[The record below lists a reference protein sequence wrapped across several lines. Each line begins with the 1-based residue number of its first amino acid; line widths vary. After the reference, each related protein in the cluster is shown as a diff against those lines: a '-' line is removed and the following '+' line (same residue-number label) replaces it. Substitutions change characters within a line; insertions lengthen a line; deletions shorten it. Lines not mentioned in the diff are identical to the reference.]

1 LLLAERKIVV
11 DWAVPRLPN
20 ESNSNMLLKVK
31 DEPEEHVAMK
41 KDKSECV
48 EESSHVKPGRKLKVA
63 VTEVVQNAE
72 TKKCKKIRNAKKG
85 RLIVRN
91 LPFKVSKAVSLYF
104 NTSLCDL

>member
-11 DWAVPRLPN
+11 DWAVPRLPK
-20 ESNSNMLLKVK
+20 ESDCNMSLKVK

-41 KDKSECV
+41 KDKSDCV
-48 EESSHVKPGRKLKVA
+48 KDSSHVKTGKKLKA
-63 VTEVVQNAE
+63 PVTEVVQNTE

-91 LPFKVSKAVSLYF
+91 LPFKVSK
-104 NTSLCDL
+104 